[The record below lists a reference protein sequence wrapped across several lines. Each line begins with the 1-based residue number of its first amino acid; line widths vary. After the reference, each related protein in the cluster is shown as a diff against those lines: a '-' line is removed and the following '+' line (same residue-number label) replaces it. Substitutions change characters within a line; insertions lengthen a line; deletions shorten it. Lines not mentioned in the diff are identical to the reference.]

1 LTSHDSP
8 DAPNSD
14 EREAAIL
21 EAARQISFSR
31 PVLVALLEAPEIRD
45 VTIGELVDVLARFGS
60 GDIAGSVLSPVAD
73 PASYG
78 SDMRARLSDRE
89 LEVVCLIVEGLS
101 NKEIS
106 GRLAL
111 SDKTVKNHISHILA
125 KLSLTARTQVAV
137 RALRDGLAR

>member
-60 GDIAGSVLSPVAD
+60 GDIAGSVFSPVAD

>member
-1 LTSHDSP
+1 MTSHDSP

-60 GDIAGSVLSPVAD
+60 GDIAGSVFSPVAD

>member
-1 LTSHDSP
+1 MTNHDSP
-8 DAPNSD
+8 DTPNSD

-31 PVLVALLEAPEIRD
+31 PVLVALLEVPEIRD
-45 VTIGELVDVLARFGS
+45 VTIGELVDVLSRFGG
-60 GDIAGSVLSPVAD
+60 GDIAGSVSSPVAD
-73 PASYG
+73 AASFG
-78 SDMRARLSDRE
+78 SDMRACLSDRE